1 MPTSISLI
9 FNQLLVLTLCQRQ
22 FRWWLAN
29 FKFCHCYNDIDFGCC
44 LHLRVCFQIA
54 SLEKMTSPHVDLGA
68 QSGNETQYV
77 FSEGDVHPSDAD
89 NVGLA
94 AEGEFIIP

>member
-1 MPTSISLI
+1 
-9 FNQLLVLTLCQRQ
+9 
-22 FRWWLAN
+22 
-29 FKFCHCYNDIDFGCC
+29 
-44 LHLRVCFQIA
+44 
-54 SLEKMTSPHVDLGA
+54 MTSPRVDLGA

-94 AEGEFIIP
+94 AGGEFIIPDPLSFRE

>member
-1 MPTSISLI
+1 MSASISLVI
-9 FNQLLVLTLCQRQ
+9 NQLLGFVTVMMTSILGLSSDC
-22 FRWWLAN
+22 L
-29 FKFCHCYNDIDFGCC
+29 FG
-44 LHLRVCFQIA
+44 
-54 SLEKMTSPHVDLGA
+54 KMTSPHVDLGA

>member
-1 MPTSISLI
+1 M
-9 FNQLLVLTLCQRQ
+9 FV
-22 FRWWLAN
+22 FRLPLW
-29 FKFCHCYNDIDFGCC
+29 K
-44 LHLRVCFQIA
+44 
-54 SLEKMTSPHVDLGA
+54 STSPRVDLGA

-94 AEGEFIIP
+94 AGGEFIIP

>member
-1 MPTSISLI
+1 MS
-9 FNQLLVLTLCQRQ
+9 TLCRLR
-22 FRWWLAN
+22 FRWLLAN
-29 FKFCHCYNDIDFGCC
+29 FGFCHRYDDVIFGFVFR
-44 LHLRVCFQIA
+44 L
-54 SLEKMTSPHVDLGA
+54 SLWKMTSPRVDLGA

-94 AEGEFIIP
+94 AAGEFIIP